1 MLLTQ
6 SCNSSDNKLDLD
18 RLLISNGPGFEPEKV
33 ALPGTRLGVLEKAR
47 TWINGEDTDENS
59 DSRALLLLGK
69 AGVGKS
75 AIAHRL
81 VQEYRQLRRLGAFFR
96 FSSSANVGPENFFRT
111 IARRIADLDPSYA
124 TALMDFTDSTLNTTT
139 SPILQLTELLTKPFK
154 TLSALGTI
162 VIVVDALDECPADHR
177 LELIQCLHENILLFP
192 KNIRFIFTSR
202 PSEAHYLRS
211 YPWVLTL
218 DLESDTTVD
227 DDIFQFVKS
236 KLVYPAT
243 RHPLSGFD
251 DSRLSAI
258 VTSAEH
264 LFQYAAVVCK
274 EIVDAEHHHRES
286 PFDVYTRLVTSGSQ
300 GLDGLYLN
308 ILHTAFSASPRSQL
322 EGFHRVMG
330 WILHSQDHLLR
341 QMLIEF
347 ESAQVPKQSFFLTA
361 SALPD
366 QDQYGLVPSI
376 LRPLGALL
384 SGTEGSK
391 DKVFPLHSSFRDFLL
406 EEARSKQFCIGPEL
420 IHHINFTTTSLNI
433 MQQELHF
440 NMAFLES
447 SYVFNSDVPDFEE
460 RVSTGVSE
468 TLAYVCAYWVAHLKM
483 SCMTETQ
490 LMEVM
495 KIHYFVESST
505 IIFWLE
511 VLALKKKIHLAEES
525 LYFLAQWT
533 NVSCNQHIVW
543 KMKFNAEQTL
553 KNRETFIRWTKL
565 VHYCHSMIEAAIPHL
580 YLSGLPLFTQENKKE
595 GIAFTGILSIPSEKV
610 FTAKQEMKGILHGH
624 ENDVNSAA
632 FSPDGTRIVS
642 ASNDKTVRIW
652 DAQTGTQIGQPL
664 TGHDSSVNSAAF
676 SPDGSRIVSASAD
689 KTVCIWDAKNA
700 GNT

>member
-1 MLLTQ
+1 
-6 SCNSSDNKLDLD
+6 
-18 RLLISNGPGFEPEKV
+18 
-33 ALPGTRLGVLEKAR
+33 VLEKAR

-81 VQEYRQLRRLGAFFR
+81 VQECRQLRRLGAFFR

-162 VIVVDALDECPADHR
+162 VIVVDALDECPADHC
-177 LELIQCLHENILLFP
+177 LKLIQCLHENILLFP

-202 PSEAHYLRS
+202 PSEARYLCRHS
-211 YPWVLTL
+211 WVSTFN
-218 DLESDTTVD
+218 LESDKAVD
-227 DDIFQFVKS
+227 ADIFQFVTS
-236 KLVYPAT
+236 KLV
-243 RHPLSGFD
+243 HPGTKLSLSGFHN
-251 DSRLSAI
+251 LELQAI

-274 EIVDAEHHHRES
+274 EIVDAEDHQRES
-286 PFDVYTRLVTSGSQ
+286 PLHVYTRLVTSGSQ
-300 GLDGLYLN
+300 GLDALYLN
-308 ILHTAFSASPRSQL
+308 ILSTAFSASPSSQL

-330 WILHSQDHLLR
+330 WILHSQDHLSR
-341 QMLIEF
+341 QVLIDF
-347 ESAQVPKQSFFLTA
+347 ESAQVSKKSSSLVA
-361 SALPD
+361 SALD
-366 QDQYGLVPSI
+366 DKNHYGLVPSI

-384 SGTEGSK
+384 SGTESSK

-433 MQQELHF
+433 MKQELHF

-447 SYVFNSDVPDFEE
+447 SYVFNSDVPNFEE
-460 RVSTGVSE
+460 RVGTGVSE
-468 TLAYVCAYWVAHLKM
+468 TLVYVCAYWVAHLKM

-495 KIHYFVESST
+495 KIQDFVESST

-511 VLALKKKIHLAEES
+511 VLALKRKIHLAEES
-525 LYFLAQWT
+525 LHFLAQWS
-533 NVSCNQHIVW
+533 NVSCNQHIV
-543 KMKFNAEQTL
+543 
-553 KNRETFIRWTKL
+553 
-565 VHYCHSMIEAAIPHL
+565 
-580 YLSGLPLFTQENKKE
+580 
-595 GIAFTGILSIPSEKV
+595 
-610 FTAKQEMKGILHGH
+610 
-624 ENDVNSAA
+624 
-632 FSPDGTRIVS
+632 
-642 ASNDKTVRIW
+642 
-652 DAQTGTQIGQPL
+652 
-664 TGHDSSVNSAAF
+664 
-676 SPDGSRIVSASAD
+676 
-689 KTVCIWDAKNA
+689 
-700 GNT
+700 